1 MKKEELSSE
10 DKKNILELVG
20 QATEE
25 VSNGEVLI
33 HYYKKENESSY
44 DFESRGTWISIT
56 FALKELLTQYI
67 KDGFL
72 SIDDL
77 KFIVGYIEKKEKEL

>member
-10 DKKNILELVG
+10 DRKELIELVE
-20 QATEE
+20 QSINEI
-25 VSNGEVLI
+25 SNGEVLI
-33 HYYKKENESSY
+33 HYYKKENETTY

-67 KDGFL
+67 MDGFL